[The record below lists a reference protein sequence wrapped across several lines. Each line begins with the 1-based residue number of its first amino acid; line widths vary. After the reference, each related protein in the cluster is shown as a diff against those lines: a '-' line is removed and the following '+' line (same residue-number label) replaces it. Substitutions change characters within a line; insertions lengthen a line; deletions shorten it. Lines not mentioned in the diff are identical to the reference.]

1 MGLTV
6 VLAHFNGTQ
15 WKNFTVEPPG
25 GNYNDYAVV
34 GLKLGRNVVHVSYKA
49 TGPGIYLIS
58 LTVDPS
64 IRALSNVRK
73 HEISLEK
80 WKSLRMLGAE

>member
-34 GLKLGRNVVHVSYKA
+34 GLKLGRNVVHVSYKVRIR
-49 TGPGIYLIS
+49 GRVVPLGI
-58 LTVDPS
+58 
-64 IRALSNVRK
+64 R
-73 HEISLEK
+73 
-80 WKSLRMLGAE
+80 G